1 MHVGNNF
8 KSLRGLD
15 YPVVQKLLKDV
26 AEKKMTIQEMMAECK
41 GIKVMRDIQAAFLR
55 YVLKCDIGQYLS
67 GHIHRSMLYI
77 VNYVRE

>member
-55 YVLKCDIGQYLS
+55 YVLNVILDSTLVAISIEVYGV
-67 GHIHRSMLYI
+67 
-77 VNYVRE
+77 VNYVCE